1 MIRKGETSM
10 SQTEQ
15 RLWDV
20 DPAVALERL
29 MAEYGTK
36 VLHLAFFYLKD
47 RHLAEDVA
55 QEVFLKAYHN
65 WHSFRGESAV
75 YTWLYRITVN
85 LCRDKARTAWWRRL
99 IPVADPR
106 GSEEAREWE
115 QVSPEGTPEEV
126 LVASEERAHLL
137 RHVQALPE
145 HYREVLLL
153 YYYQDL
159 STVEIAE
166 VLNANENT
174 VKTRLFRARQLLKE
188 SLAKGGSER

>member
-1 MIRKGETSM
+1 M
-10 SQTEQ
+10 SQSEQ
-15 RLWDV
+15 RQWEM
-20 DPAVALERL
+20 DPAAALERL

-36 VLHLAFFYLKD
+36 VLHLAHFYLKD

-65 WHSFRGESAV
+65 WHTFRGDASV

-99 IPVADPR
+99 VPVADPR
-106 GSEEAREWE
+106 QGEGEREWE
-115 QVSPEGTPEEV
+115 QAAPEGTPEE
-126 LVASEERAHLL
+126 LL
-137 RHVQALPE
+137 LEKDQQEQLLQLIELLPA

-159 STVEIAE
+159 STVEIAT
-166 VLNANENT
+166 VLSTNENT
-174 VKTRLFRARQLLKE
+174 IKTRLFRARQLLKD
-188 SLAKGGSER
+188 SLAKGGHA

>member
-1 MIRKGETSM
+1 M
-10 SQTEQ
+10 SQPEPRSWET
-15 RLWDV
+15 
-20 DPAVALERL
+20 DPAAALEQL

-36 VLHLAFFYLKD
+36 VLHLAYFYLKD

-55 QEVFLKAYHN
+55 QEVFIKAYHH
-65 WHSFRGESAV
+65 WHAFRGESAV

-99 IPVADPR
+99 VPVADPR
-106 GSEEAREWE
+106 AGEADREWE
-115 QVSPEGTPEEV
+115 QVAPEATPEEV
-126 LVASEERAHLL
+126 MIDKDQREQLL
-137 RHVQALPE
+137 QMIEGLPD

-159 STVEIAE
+159 STVEIAT
-166 VLNANENT
+166 VLETNENT

-188 SLAKGGSER
+188 SLVKGGLA

>member
-1 MIRKGETSM
+1 M

-15 RLWDV
+15 RLWDS
-20 DPAVALERL
+20 DPAAALEQL

-36 VLHLAFFYLKD
+36 VLHLAHFYLKD

-55 QEVFLKAYHN
+55 QEVFLKAYHHWN
-65 WHSFRGESAV
+65 SFRGESSV

-99 IPVADPR
+99 VPVADPR
-106 GSEEAREWE
+106 QGEADREWE
-115 QVSPEGTPEEV
+115 QVAPEGTPEE
-126 LVASEERAHLL
+126 LL
-137 RHVQALPE
+137 LEKDQQEQLLQLIEGLPP

-159 STVEIAE
+159 TTVEIAT
-166 VLNANENT
+166 VLSSNENT

-188 SLAKGGSER
+188 SLAKGGHA

>member
-1 MIRKGETSM
+1 MRKGETSM
-10 SQTEQ
+10 SQPESRTWET
-15 RLWDV
+15 
-20 DPAVALERL
+20 DPAAALEQL

-36 VLHLAFFYLKD
+36 VLHLAHFYLKD
-47 RHLAEDVA
+47 RHLAEDVT
-55 QEVFLKAYHN
+55 QEVFLKAYNH
-65 WHSFRGESAV
+65 WHAFRGESAV

-106 GSEEAREWE
+106 QGEEDREWE
-115 QVSPEGTPEEV
+115 QIAPESTPEEV
-126 LVASEERAHLL
+126 LLDKDQREQLL
-137 RHVQALPE
+137 QLIHRLPD

-159 STVEIAE
+159 STVEIAT
-166 VLNANENT
+166 VLETNENT

-188 SLAKGGSER
+188 SLLKGGQA